1 MHIVSYNSGMLTAIS
16 TGDVFWL
23 RRDHQLLA
31 RIFVVINVYVPMSIW
46 QCITFFSMSWKL
58 EKNIGSDVVII

>member
-23 RRDHQLLA
+23 RRDHQLLE
-31 RIFVVINVYVPMSIW
+31 RICVVKNVSVPMSIW
-46 QCITFFSMSWKL
+46 QCIKNVSMSWKL
-58 EKNIGSDVVII
+58 EKNIGYDVVII